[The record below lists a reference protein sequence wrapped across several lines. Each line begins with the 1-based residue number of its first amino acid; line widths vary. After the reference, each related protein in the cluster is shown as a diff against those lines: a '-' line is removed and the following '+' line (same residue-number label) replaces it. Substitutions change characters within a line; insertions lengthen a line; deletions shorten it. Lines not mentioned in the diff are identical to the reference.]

1 MTKIAIENALCED
14 LVARGAAGDSV
25 ACRGLIEYLWPIWLE
40 MVRSSRAINALPNPE
55 DGVHDVVA
63 KLVEKLGQP
72 QGRGLALYLSWK
84 QRNPEKAFED
94 WLRIIT
100 SNAIRDHA
108 RERLA
113 AQRQPVGDPGVK
125 RLLNEFA
132 SAPVLEE
139 LGVRPPVT
147 LAQTA
152 RELLEFA
159 RNRLDARQQ
168 AILEA
173 WLEGASFVE
182 IGEALGISETDA
194 RQGLRAS
201 VAVLR
206 RYFAGTGGGGA

>member
-1 MTKIAIENALCED
+1 VTKITVENSLCEVW
-14 LVARGAAGDSV
+14 VARGAIGDSA
-25 ACRGLIEYLWPIWLE
+25 ACRELIEYLWPIWLE
-40 MVRSSRAINALPNPE
+40 MVRSSRAIMALPNPE

-72 QGRGLALYLSWK
+72 GGRGLALYLSWK
-84 QRNPEKAFED
+84 QRNSEKAFED

-100 SNAIRDHA
+100 SNAIRDHV

-113 AQRQPVGDPGVK
+113 AQRHSSGDPGVK

-159 RNRLDARQQ
+159 RNRLGERQQ

-173 WLEGASFVE
+173 WLEGASFGE
-182 IGEALGISETDA
+182 IGQAHGISELDA
-194 RQGLRAS
+194 RQGLRAA

-206 RYFAGTGGGGA
+206 RYFAGTGDSWL